1 MNAYKKAIR
10 KEMSRLGKLKNSI
23 FLGQQVGKTDF
34 YGLLT
39 DVSMKKRIE
48 LPVCEELQLGLSIG
62 LAMEGYLPISI
73 YQRMDFLPRA
83 MDQIVNHLDKLE
95 EMTNGIYNPKVIIF
109 TTIGTR
115 KPFDCGCQHS
125 QDLTKA
131 FDKLV
136 SFPVI
141 KVKTADEVEADFTM
155 ARNIDKSSMIIIKAE
170 LLNAWN

>member
-1 MNAYKKAIR
+1 MNAYRKAIR
-10 KEMSRLGKLKNSI
+10 EEMKILGKMKNTI
-23 FLGQQVGKTDF
+23 FLGQQVGVTNF
-34 YGLLT
+34 YGTLN

-48 LPVCEELQLGLSIG
+48 LPVAEEMQMGLSIG
-62 LAMEGYLPISI
+62 LSLEGYLPISI

-95 EMTNGIYNPKVIIF
+95 EMSCGIYKPKVIIR

-131 FDKLV
+131 FEKLV
-136 SFPVI
+136 SFPVV
-141 KVKTADEVEADFTM
+141 KVRNADEVKAAYIM
-155 ARNIDKSSMIIIKAE
+155 ARDIDRSIIIIEIAE
-170 LLNAWN
+170 KYND